1 MSLPYESKLIDRA
14 KQLRRDATKQENH
27 LWYDYL
33 KDYPLRFQRQK
44 AIGNYIVDFYCHKA
58 GLVVE
63 LDGSQHYEEDAM
75 QYDVKRTEYLNTSG
89 LRVLRIL
96 NIDVDRNFEGV
107 CMEID
112 KTVHGLLGEQIID
125 QPAKERNSLSQLR

>member
-1 MSLPYESKLIDRA
+1 LSLPYESKLIDRA

>member
-112 KTVHGLLGEQIID
+112 KTVHGLLGEQNID

>member
-1 MSLPYESKLIDRA
+1 LSLHYKNELIARA
-14 KQLRRDATKQENH
+14 KQLRKDATKQEKH

-33 KDYPLRFQRQK
+33 RDYPFRFQRQK
-44 AIGNYIVDFYCHKA
+44 SIGNYIVDFYCHKV

-75 QYDVKRTEYLNTSG
+75 QYDAKRTEYLNALG
-89 LRVLRIL
+89 LTVLRIL
-96 NIDVDRNFEGV
+96 NIDVDRNFEGA

-112 KTVHGLLGEQIID
+112 KAVRRLI
-125 QPAKERNSLSQLR
+125 KK

>member
-1 MSLPYESKLIDRA
+1 MSLQYEDKLIPRA
-14 KQLRRDATKQENH
+14 KQLRRDATKQEKH

-44 AIGNYIVDFYCHKA
+44 VIGNYIVDFYCHSA

-63 LDGSQHYEEDAM
+63 LDGSQHYEEAAL
-75 QYDVKRTEYLNTSG
+75 QYDTQRTENLNALG
-89 LRVLRIL
+89 LTVLRIL
-96 NIDVDRNFEGV
+96 NMDIDRNFEGA

-112 KTVHGLLGEQIID
+112 KTVRRLLGKQ
-125 QPAKERNSLSQLR
+125 NF

>member
-1 MSLPYESKLIDRA
+1 MSLYYENKLIVRA
-14 KQLRRDATKQENH
+14 KQLRKDATKQEKH

-33 KDYPLRFQRQK
+33 RDYPFRFQRQK
-44 AIGNYIVDFYCHKA
+44 SIGNYIVDFYCHKV

-75 QYDVKRTEYLNTSG
+75 QYDTKRTEYLNALG
-89 LRVLRIL
+89 LTVLRIL
-96 NIDVDRNFEGV
+96 NIDIDRNFEGV

-112 KTVHGLLGEQIID
+112 KTVYMANADFFGLFEFL
-125 QPAKERNSLSQLR
+125 L